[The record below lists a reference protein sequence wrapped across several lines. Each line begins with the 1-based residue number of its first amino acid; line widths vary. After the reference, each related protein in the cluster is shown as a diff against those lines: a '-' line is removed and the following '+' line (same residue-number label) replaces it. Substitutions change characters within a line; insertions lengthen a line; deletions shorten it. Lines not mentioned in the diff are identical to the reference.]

1 MRQDSI
7 HILGKTQW
15 FSTKLCSSLWKRER
29 FEREVSICQTSPT
42 EVHVHQSSLVKTIC
56 HPSMAIVAERRRTI
70 EIDGKTIADF
80 LLYQFE
86 KSVITFRH
94 FGDDH
99 CVILK
104 VFDEGVFGLPSK
116 GTTIP
121 RCITHVHGYPHIA
134 HQLCYGIALRFSA
147 SFSVVVDHVVPI
159 VVRLLKI
166 HLKAVL
172 IVRHGVFVCAFS
184 LHWPVVVF
192 HDLSNGRGHAA
203 RVGIGLAS
211 SFTQHRIIRF
221 HLVPFGLQQRSN
233 GFARNC
239 CRFRA
244 KVRRFVVLQSS
255 KVCSISFQHIVQT
268 WVCDSGV

>member
-1 MRQDSI
+1 
-7 HILGKTQW
+7 
-15 FSTKLCSSLWKRER
+15 
-29 FEREVSICQTSPT
+29 
-42 EVHVHQSSLVKTIC
+42 
-56 HPSMAIVAERRRTI
+56 MAIVAERRRTI
-70 EIDGKTIADF
+70 EINGITIADF
-80 LLYQFE
+80 LLHQFE

-121 RCITHVHGYPHIA
+121 RCITHIHCYSHIA

-147 SFSVVVDHVVPI
+147 SLGVVVDHVVPI
-159 VVRLLKI
+159 VVRLLEI

-184 LHWPVVVF
+184 LHWPIVVF
-192 HDLSNGRGHAA
+192 HDLSNGSGHAS

-233 GFARNC
+233 GFALNTRNC
-239 CRFRA
+239 CRSRT
-244 KVRRFVVLQSS
+244 KVCRFVVLQSG
-255 KVCSISFQHIVQT
+255 KVCSISFQHILQT